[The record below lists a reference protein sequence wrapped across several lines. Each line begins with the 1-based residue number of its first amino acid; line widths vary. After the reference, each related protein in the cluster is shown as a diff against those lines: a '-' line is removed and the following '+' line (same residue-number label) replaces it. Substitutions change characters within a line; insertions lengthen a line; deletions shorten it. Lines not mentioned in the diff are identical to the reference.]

1 MPPEPGAYNLLMS
14 VHVVKL
20 FAFIGLAA
28 AALSCVSADRRKA
41 SACARLRPAIVT
53 GEEWGSKAHAIPDS
67 RRQTPAW
74 VTLHHAGV
82 PWTGKD
88 PAQFV
93 RDMQV
98 WGQNRPMLE
107 KPPMNTYWPD
117 LPYHYLIAPDGRI
130 FEGRDVRYEPES
142 NTKYPLSG
150 NIGVEMMG
158 DFNVQPPTQEQ
169 LRSSVRVVA
178 WLSCK
183 HGITLDHVRGHRDAA
198 PGQTDCPGKGFYRHL
213 EDGGFRR
220 WVEAVGAGKEA
231 GSILQESGF

>member
-1 MPPEPGAYNLLMS
+1 MKLPLRLLGA
-14 VHVVKL
+14 V
-20 FAFIGLAA
+20 LAA
-28 AALSCVSADRRKA
+28 SGFLPARAADVAPCAALK
-41 SACARLRPAIVT
+41 PAIVT
-53 GEEWGSKAHAIPDS
+53 REEWGSKPHAIADS
-67 RRQTPAW
+67 RRQTPTW

-82 PWTGKD
+82 PWRGKD

-98 WGQNRPMLE
+98 WGQNRPRLE

-142 NTKYPLSG
+142 NTKYPLNG

-158 DFNVQPPTQEQ
+158 DFNLKPPTEEQ

-178 WLSCK
+178 WLTCE
-183 HGITLDHVRGHRDAA
+183 HAIGFDHVRGHKDAA
-198 PGQTDCPGKGFYRHL
+198 PNQTDCPGKGFYRYL
-213 EDGGFRR
+213 EDGRFRR
-220 WVEAVGAGKEA
+220 WVGDATQGIPPTIDSE
-231 GSILQESGF
+231 